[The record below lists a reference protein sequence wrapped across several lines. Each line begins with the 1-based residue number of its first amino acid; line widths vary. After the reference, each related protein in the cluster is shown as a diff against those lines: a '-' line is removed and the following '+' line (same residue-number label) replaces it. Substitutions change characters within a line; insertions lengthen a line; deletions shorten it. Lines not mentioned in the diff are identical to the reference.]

1 MSPGNVVTKRAC
13 GAEIKQR
20 GFATH
25 MRSCEKCREEDTKN
39 TNQENGL
46 LVMLIRMQ
54 GTLSEL
60 QNELRTV
67 KADQTRLQNELKTTT
82 DHVTELKEE
91 LQQTNDEL
99 KAVKTAFIIPATGLA
114 DQKQPAGWTRNPL
127 MQNLPHTNLTQ
138 VPPQRPVMH
147 TPPRTQNCRQELI
160 IRNIPYREDENIE
173 EIVRAIATAKNIN
186 LNEDVKCFRA
196 MSKTITTNFK
206 NPPKI
211 IITQLDPKIKNL
223 LRRKPPVDRDEV
235 RYTFPDEKMP
245 SKIYIEENLTSQ
257 QSKLFFKTR
266 EKRKQLGYKFAW
278 TRDGEIFLRADEYS
292 DTYTI
297 ASERDLQ
304 QIIPENQPRRI
315 QPPNRTTRPLPPP
328 TDPLPKSPMDITH
341 PPQTSPQTTPLH
353 PDITHP
359 ILTTKL
365 DNKEIPDN
373 TLHSTTQIYTPY
385 QINTTSFLNI

>member
-1 MSPGNVVTKRAC
+1 MSEGPDEESAATQLKRRKTQQMSPENVVTKRAC

-20 GFATH
+20 GFASH
-25 MRSCEKCREEDTKN
+25 MKSCEKCQEEDMK
-39 TNQENGL
+39 TNQDNGL

-54 GTLSEL
+54 GALSEL

-67 KADQTRLQNELKTTT
+67 KADQARLQNELKTTT
-82 DHVTELKEE
+82 DHVTDLKKELK
-91 LQQTNDEL
+91 QTNDEL
-99 KAVKTAFIIPATGLA
+99 KAAKTAYMIPDTGLT
-114 DQKQPAGWTRNPL
+114 DQKQQAGWTRNPL

-138 VPPQRPVMH
+138 VPPQRPVIH

-160 IRNIPYREDENIE
+160 IRNIPYREDENIGE
-173 EIVRAIATAKNIN
+173 LVRAIATAKNIN

-235 RYTFPDEKMP
+235 RYTFPEEKMP

-297 ASERDLQ
+297 TSERDLQ
-304 QIIPENQPRRI
+304 QITPRRI
-315 QPPNRTTRPLPPP
+315 NPGVYSHPTGQP
-328 TDPLPKSPMDITH
+328 DPSNMND
-341 PPQTSPQTTPLH
+341 
-353 PDITHP
+353 
-359 ILTTKL
+359 
-365 DNKEIPDN
+365 E
-373 TLHSTTQIYTPY
+373 
-385 QINTTSFLNI
+385 